1 MLLALLLA
9 GACTSDGSEP
19 GSAGSTPPTGVTQPA
34 GATATGSTGTSGPL
48 RNTEVALERVAT
60 LEQPIALAVR
70 SGDPALYVAERS
82 GRVVALRDERDPEV
96 VLDLSGE
103 VSLGGEQGLL
113 GITFSPDGD
122 FLYADYTDR
131 EGNTRV
137 VEFRV
142 LGDDK
147 IDPVARELLFVDQPF
162 SNHNGGAIAFGP
174 DGYLYVALGDG
185 GSAGDPNGNAQ
196 SLSTLLG
203 KLLRISPEPSGASAY
218 TIPAGNPFV
227 GRDGARPEIW
237 SYGLRNPWRFSFD
250 RLTGD
255 LWIGDV
261 GQNAFEEIDVELA
274 PSPGGSNFGWD
285 GFEGTHRFEGDADRR
300 DAVFPAYEY
309 FHDGSVCAVTGGYV
323 YRGEAIPG
331 LRGAYVFGDFC
342 RGRIE
347 AIHLRNGSAT
357 EPVRLGPVVPNLAS
371 FGQDADGELY
381 ALSLSGDVYRLVPAG
396 G

>member
-1 MLLALLLA
+1 V
-9 GACTSDGSEP
+9 TQR
-19 GSAGSTPPTGVTQPA
+19 AGSS
-34 GATATGSTGTSGPL
+34 ATGSAATGGSL
-48 RNTEVALERVAT
+48 RDDEVALERVAT

-96 VLDLSGE
+96 VIDLSGE
-103 VSLGGEQGLL
+103 VSLGSEQGLL
-113 GITFSPDGD
+113 GIAFSPDGD
-122 FLYADYTDR
+122 FLYADYTDTA
-131 EGNTRV
+131 GNTRV
-137 VEFRV
+137 VEFGV
-142 LGDDK
+142 LGDGG
-147 IDPVARELLFVDQPF
+147 IDPAARELLLIEQPF

-174 DGYLYVALGDG
+174 DGHLYVALGDG
-185 GSAGDPNGNAQ
+185 GGAGDPSGNAQ

-203 KLLRISPEPSGASAY
+203 KLLRISPEASGAIPY
-218 TIPAGNPFV
+218 TIPADNPFV

-237 SYGLRNPWRFSFD
+237 GYGLRNPWRFSFD
-250 RLTGD
+250 RRTGD

-261 GQNAFEEIDVELA
+261 GQNAFEEIDVEPA
-274 PSPGGSNFGWD
+274 GSPGGSNFGWD
-285 GFEGTHRFEGDADRR
+285 RFEGAHRFEGDADRR
-300 DAVFPAYEY
+300 DTVLPVYEY

-342 RGRIE
+342 RGRLE
-347 AIHLRNGSAT
+347 AFRAREGGAT
-357 EPVRLGPVVPNLAS
+357 EPVLLGPVVPNLAS

-396 G
+396 D